1 MSITTRSRSWLRY
14 LEESSWE
21 RGHPCPHECGARKE
35 FASLRKRAGWE
46 ARVPTMIPLKPLNHD
61 AIPAALE
68 KANKYR
74 LLNEPGA
81 AESIYLDILAVDPD
95 NQEALKNI
103 VLAMSDR
110 FGKDYAVGDTHINDF
125 VAKLT
130 DPYQKAYYTGIVY
143 ERRAKATLNK
153 GGLQAYELFTTA
165 MEWFEKA
172 EAIRPAGND
181 DAILRWNGCARIINR
196 NKLRPHVMSAGDT
209 LE

>member
-1 MSITTRSRSWLRY
+1 MF
-14 LEESSWE
+14 E
-21 RGHPCPHECGARKE
+21 
-35 FASLRKRAGWE
+35 
-46 ARVPTMIPLKPLNHD
+46 LKPLNHD

-81 AESIYLDILAVDPD
+81 AESIYLDILAIEPD

-110 FGKDYAVGDTHINDF
+110 FGKDYAVGDTHINEYL
-125 VAKLT
+125 AKLS
-130 DPYQKAYYTGIVY
+130 DEYERAYYTGVVY

-153 GGLQAYELFTTA
+153 GGLQAYELFVQA
-165 MEWFEKA
+165 MEHFERA
-172 EAIRPAGND
+172 EALRPAGD
-181 DAILRWNGCARIINR
+181 DDPILRWNACARIIKR
-196 NKLRPHVMSAGDT
+196 NNLRPHVQSAGDT